1 MPLYTLVLDYA
12 GGTYVSQV
20 TAATERE
27 ALTQWTAKLSTEQIA
42 GYASG
47 EVAEVYERGVHL
59 VPLTGLKG
67 VWCGSADGQR
77 DLALVNVIK
86 TAIDS

>member
-1 MPLYTLVLDYA
+1 MPPA
-12 GGTYVSQV
+12 
-20 TAATERE
+20 R
-27 ALTQWTAKLSTEQIA
+27 
-42 GYASG
+42 
-47 EVAEVYERGVHL
+47 AEVYERGVHL

-86 TAIDS
+86 TAIDKLMTPTDNDRNGGKRS